1 MLNPGTLQLEGR
13 SMGQVQREARM
24 HAGIAAGKLRYA
36 AGLATTVAGETTL
49 HNPGK
54 ISMVLRQPYGVTAGI
69 IPWNVPLIM

>member
-1 MLNPGTLQLEGR
+1 
-13 SMGQVQREARM
+13 MGQVQREAKL

-36 AGLATTVAGETTL
+36 AGLAATVAGETTL